1 MKIGMARTSTEAQES
16 GLQIQIEMLEKE
28 GCERIYSEKLSGK
41 DRNRPKL
48 EEMLRNL
55 RKGDTVVAKS
65 IDRVARSMHDL
76 SNIAKE
82 IEEKGANL
90 KFLDQNIDTTEPTGK
105 LLFNILGSLAEFERS
120 LINSRTKAGR
130 ENAKKNGIKFGRK
143 KSTNKNQDAQMILA
157 YQQGRTWKEIAETF
171 GVSRQLVWRRI
182 RPEIAQLKE

>member
-1 MKIGMARTSTEAQES
+1 MKIGMARTSSEAQQS
-16 GLQIQIEMLEKE
+16 GLDIQVEMLEKE

-41 DRNRPKL
+41 DRNRPQL
-48 EEMLRNL
+48 QEMLRNL

-105 LLFNILGSLAEFERS
+105 LLFNILGSLAEFERT
-120 LINSRTKAGR
+120 LINERTKSGR
-130 ENAKKNGIKFGRK
+130 ENAKRNGIKFGRK
-143 KSTNKNQDAQMILA
+143 KATNKNQDAQMVLA
-157 YQQGRTWKEIAETF
+157 YQQGRTWKEIADTF
-171 GVSRQLVWRRI
+171 NVSRQLVYRRI
-182 RPEIAQLKE
+182 RSVIPT

>member
-1 MKIGMARTSTEAQES
+1 
-16 GLQIQIEMLEKE
+16 
-28 GCERIYSEKLSGK
+28 
-41 DRNRPKL
+41 
-48 EEMLRNL
+48 MLRNL

-105 LLFNILGSLAEFERS
+105 LLFNILGSLEEFERS

-130 ENAKKNGIKFGRK
+130 ENAKKNGVKFGRK
-143 KSTNKNQDAQMILA
+143 KSTNKNQ
-157 YQQGRTWKEIAETF
+157 K
-171 GVSRQLVWRRI
+171 
-182 RPEIAQLKE
+182 